1 MGEGGVATQLVIDRW
16 VTDRCSDCG
25 SCMTPHYTQ
34 KKHKDGSVYRIPYY
48 RCTKTMHFDNSACSV
63 KHVNADHLER
73 TIIEKLAELSK
84 NEAYLKMT
92 VEELNGDLERKVEPL
107 EKEAE
112 RIKKRLQEIEQEI
125 RRYVKALGQGTISIE
140 RLETEIS
147 ALEVDKHAL
156 QKQWDDLER
165 KINESASRDFNAEV
179 LQRTLR
185 DFQAVFSALNP
196 PEQLEVFSAGVI
208 GH

>member
-1 MGEGGVATQLVIDRW
+1 
-16 VTDRCSDCG
+16 
-25 SCMTPHYTQ
+25 MTPHYTQ

-112 RIKKRLQEIEQEI
+112 RIKKRLQEIEQ
-125 RRYVKALGQGTISIE
+125 RNKALRQSLGAGN
-140 RLETEIS
+140 
-147 ALEVDKHAL
+147 
-156 QKQWDDLER
+156 DL
-165 KINESASRDFNAEV
+165 D
-179 LQRTLR
+179 
-185 DFQAVFSALNP
+185 
-196 PEQLEVFSAGVI
+196 
-208 GH
+208 

>member
-1 MGEGGVATQLVIDRW
+1 
-16 VTDRCSDCG
+16 
-25 SCMTPHYTQ
+25 
-34 KKHKDGSVYRIPYY
+34 
-48 RCTKTMHFDNSACSV
+48 
-63 KHVNADHLER
+63 
-73 TIIEKLAELSK
+73 
-84 NEAYLKMT
+84 
-92 VEELNGDLERKVEPL
+92 VEPL

-196 PEQLEVFSAGVI
+196 PEQLEVFSAGFI

>member
-1 MGEGGVATQLVIDRW
+1 
-16 VTDRCSDCG
+16 
-25 SCMTPHYTQ
+25 
-34 KKHKDGSVYRIPYY
+34 
-48 RCTKTMHFDNSACSV
+48 MHFDNSACSV

-196 PEQLEVFSAGVI
+196 PEQLEVFSAGFI